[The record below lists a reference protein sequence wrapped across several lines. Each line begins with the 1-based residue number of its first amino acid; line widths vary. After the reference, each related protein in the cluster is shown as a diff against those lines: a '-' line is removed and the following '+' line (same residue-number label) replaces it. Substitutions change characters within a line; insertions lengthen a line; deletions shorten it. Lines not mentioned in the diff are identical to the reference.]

1 MAYTSA
7 NEYLK
12 VLEEILKKNKGSRV
26 NTLYDT
32 ASNVPD
38 QLQLASPLVK
48 KQQDLAMV
56 PDSIDQMQYDVPQA
70 RPITQPNGQVQ
81 GASTNT
87 QSFLEQLGQVYF
99 SPEVQQQT
107 QDQPQEQK
115 PIVDSEGGYLGIDN
129 KFYYEDGTVRESSD
143 PSAYAIGSTPDG
155 GYLYSDGKI
164 RRPRRDDEMM
174 SVPPYIPE
182 YPTMSVANG
191 KYANRQGDVFSG
203 SVGKG
208 KPINSFNEYLS
219 LLSGGRLGEQDV
231 TGGYGEY
238 YGFPREPYNIGT
250 DIGTGKLG
258 GNQVNISLPF
268 NAEVVEVGHWDGRN
282 ANSTSTPYGNSVL
295 VKLPTGHMIRF
306 SHLSEL
312 GKLSVGDKIAPGT
325 SLGVTGDTGHAF
337 GKHLDHEMY
346 SPEGGLISS
355 EQFFSTLQSQPE
367 VAKLLTGSSGFQIGD
382 MISQGN
388 KGTNQTTYPIQSSP
402 SISEPVSQPNVFQN
416 PPNQPN
422 VFQNASTSA
431 ADFIDKV
438 KPTGDY
444 GGGLT
449 ELARGDLRG
458 AGKEIGGTIEKL
470 NPTGSLD
477 LGISEMFS
485 GKPQL
490 AQEKQRQTAQNV
502 GNTVG
507 NIGKA
512 TGLPEMGV
520 SEFISQLPNLFNKP
534 VLAAEIGQP
543 EPQQQQN
550 VFQNAL
556 AQAGQGVSGL
566 TSSLG
571 DALGNIFKKKELAN
585 IGNKN
590 VIGEDTGGAIASNLG
605 DIKSSSGGNAPN
617 NQAAFFK
624 GGGFDIYRDQ
634 LNPEVTKGYRGA
646 LDPSLFKSTFFE
658 NPDNVANVFG
668 NTAMGKDATG
678 KYKSYMS
685 TQYPIK
691 PGGESPTIKKS
702 EKYLS
707 SYDGLYDNDQ
717 YWRDAFSA
725 RGQDVNSSAG
735 KGYQQR
741 EQQNMKDWT
750 WEEQNPIYYENQ
762 YNKSVLDSIPEVLQS
777 DFSFK
782 APRNSGNAMMST
794 PPQGLYQ
801 PVKGDATAKEDYS
814 KARSIPQIPSSNVF
828 TPKGQLQ
835 SVPSVLGASV
845 SRAPTPRPTPPI
857 MSKPAPPQ
865 ANASYNGQSVYNPP
879 VASRPSAP
887 SAPASR
893 PSAAPTPAPTPAPR
907 PSYSAPAPSRPSYT
921 PPAPSRPAPAPR
933 PAPTPAPRPAPRPA
947 PAPAPR
953 PQTNVFQN
961 LINYLFGRR

>member
-1 MAYTSA
+1 MQYTSA

-12 VLEEILKKNKGSRV
+12 VLEDILKKNKGMRV

-48 KQQDLAMV
+48 KQQEEVSMT
-56 PDSIDQMQYDVPQA
+56 PDSIDQMQFEIPQA
-70 RPITQPNGQVQ
+70 RPIVTKQSAGDVL
-81 GASTNT
+81 GASA
-87 QSFLEQLGQVYF
+87 Q
-99 SPEVQQQT
+99 
-107 QDQPQEQK
+107 
-115 PIVDSEGGYLGIDN
+115 N
-129 KFYYEDGTVRESSD
+129 KR
-143 PSAYAIGSTPDG
+143 A
-155 GYLYSDGKI
+155 
-164 RRPRRDDEMM
+164 
-174 SVPPYIPE
+174 PYQN
-182 YPTMSVANG
+182 Y
-191 KYANRQGDVFSG
+191 D
-203 SVGKG
+203 
-208 KPINSFNEYLS
+208 
-219 LLSGGRLGEQDV
+219 
-231 TGGYGEY
+231 
-238 YGFPREPYNIGT
+238 
-250 DIGTGKLG
+250 
-258 GNQVNISLPF
+258 
-268 NAEVVEVGHWDGRN
+268 
-282 ANSTSTPYGNSVL
+282 
-295 VKLPTGHMIRF
+295 
-306 SHLSEL
+306 
-312 GKLSVGDKIAPGT
+312 
-325 SLGVTGDTGHAF
+325 
-337 GKHLDHEMY
+337 
-346 SPEGGLISS
+346 
-355 EQFFSTLQSQPE
+355 
-367 VAKLLTGSSGFQIGD
+367 
-382 MISQGN
+382 SQGN
-388 KGTNQTTYPIQSSP
+388 PIALPEIPQGFEFQQTVDENGNAIYGPQLPDKINGIESSLSEYGPYIDGRSLETANDYLVQARAALAAGDFEAGNLYADLAKQMIDDTNSKMDNLYESSP
-402 SISEPVSQPNVFQN
+402 ELAKLRDASKEQPQ
-416 PPNQPN
+416 PQQQPN
-422 VFQNASTSA
+422 VFQNASSGV
-431 ADFIDKV
+431 ADLIEKV

-444 GGGLT
+444 GLGIT
-449 ELARGDLRG
+449 ELMRGDVKG
-458 AGKEIGGTIEKL
+458 AKNEYASNINKL
-470 NPTGSLD
+470 NPTGKFD
-477 LGISEMFS
+477 LGITETLQDH
-485 GKPQL
+485 PLL
-490 AQEKQRQTAQNV
+490 ALEKQRQTAQNV

-507 NIGKA
+507 SIGKS

-605 DIKSSSGGNAPN
+605 DIKSSSGGNASN
-617 NQAAFFK
+617 NQDAFFK

-646 LDPSLFKSTFFE
+646 LDPNLFKSTFFE
-658 NPDNVANVFG
+658 NADNVANVFG

-691 PGGESPTIKKS
+691 PGGENPTITKS

-707 SYDGLYDNDQ
+707 SYDGLYDGDQ

-725 RGQDVNSSAG
+725 RGEDVNSGAG

-782 APRNSGNAMMST
+782 APRSTGNAMMST

-828 TPKGQLQ
+828 TPKGQMQ
-835 SVPSVLGASV
+835 SVPSVLGTSV
-845 SRAPTPRPTPPI
+845 SRSPAPRPTPPI

-879 VASRPSAP
+879 AASRPSAP

-933 PAPTPAPRPAPRPA
+933 PAPTPAPRPAP
-947 PAPAPR
+947 APAPR
-953 PQTNVFQN
+953 PQAAQTNVFQN